1 MSWSGCGVTRLRPP
15 GGAPY
20 LAVGPAALCVPPVAR
35 GRRPPVSVGGAD
47 HESGVVTSCGLV
59 ASSTSDRPDCAG
71 GGPCRSWVGGG
82 ADAGVSAGGGCA
94 VVDGGSAVPGCW
106 WAVVP
111 VISTGSGSEGV
122 EHPAWCARER
132 CGHVVPPLF
141 AHMVRRHRSRLWQ
154 AGTPGVAGGGV
165 VAYLI
170 GGDRLPPVVAV
181 HAAAPQ
187 MGSGCA
193 ELRLTEVRKL
203 VDALG
208 ELLAQADTAP
218 DAGNDGDNGGGRGGV
233 IGS

>member
-1 MSWSGCGVTRLRPP
+1 M
-15 GGAPY
+15 
-20 LAVGPAALCVPPVAR
+20 
-35 GRRPPVSVGGAD
+35 
-47 HESGVVTSCGLV
+47 
-59 ASSTSDRPDCAG
+59 
-71 GGPCRSWVGGG
+71 
-82 ADAGVSAGGGCA
+82 
-94 VVDGGSAVPGCW
+94 
-106 WAVVP
+106 
-111 VISTGSGSEGV
+111 ISTGGPEGV

-170 GGDRLPPVVAV
+170 GGDRLPPLVAV
-181 HAAAPQ
+181 HAAAPG

-208 ELLAQADTAP
+208 VLLAQADAAL
-218 DAGNDGDNGGGRGGV
+218 DADNGGGRGGV
-233 IGS
+233 AGS